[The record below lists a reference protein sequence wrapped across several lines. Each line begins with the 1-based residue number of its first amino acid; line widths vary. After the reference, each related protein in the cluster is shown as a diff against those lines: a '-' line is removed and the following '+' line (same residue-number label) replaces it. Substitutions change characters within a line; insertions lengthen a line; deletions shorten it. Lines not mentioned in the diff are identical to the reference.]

1 MPESKTIREVRL
13 LPGLFK
19 DRMEV
24 NRFPGGRFEMKPLY
38 EIQDEKYTVYYTVQ
52 EDE

>member
-24 NRFPGGRFEMKPLY
+24 NRAHLMSLNNDALLQNFYLEAGIIIPGRPL
-38 EIQDEKYTVYYTVQ
+38 
-52 EDE
+52 